1 VYERSI
7 LILDSPNCALGDF
20 ALGLIAMGLHPH
32 HALDLDDLVRLANER
47 REFAGALAAPASLFA
62 EQLERIRKELLE
74 PLGLP
79 LACAIPVG
87 PRPSDAEIEQLLLA
101 GVRWAAFEPASP
113 RDLRYVFA
121 LALSFADGTESRA
134 EPRVPIELNVEV
146 STGERVFRASLRDV
160 SPNGAYIAARSPLRA
175 GTKLVLKFT
184 LDGAAIEA
192 PCEVRWRTSLDGG
205 FAGWLDAGMGVQFV
219 DLAAE
224 TSAALAAFAAKSEQR
239 FTLAAARSGA

>member
-1 VYERSI
+1 MYERSI

-32 HALDLDDLVRLANER
+32 HALELDDLVRLAEER
-47 REFAGALAAPASLFA
+47 REFAGALAAPA
-62 EQLERIRKELLE
+62 QLLIDQLGRIRKELLE

-79 LACAIPVG
+79 LECAIPVG
-87 PRPSDAEIEQLLLA
+87 PRPNDAEIAQLAEA

-113 RDLRYVFA
+113 RELRYVFS
-121 LALSFADGTESRA
+121 LALSFADGADSRT
-134 EPRVPIELNVEV
+134 EPRVPIESSVDV

-160 SPNGAYIAARSPLRA
+160 SRNGAYIAARSPLRT
-175 GTKLVLKFT
+175 GTKLTLKFA
-184 LDGAAIEA
+184 LDGEPLET

-219 DLAAE
+219 GLSPEAE
-224 TSAALAAFAAKSEQR
+224 AALAAFAAKSEQR
-239 FTLAAARSGA
+239 FLLTPPES